1 MLKYKIEELKLDNLE
16 ETLKVVEITF
26 MKFVAPD
33 YTEEGI
39 RNFLKFINY
48 DSIKENLS
56 RNMKKYKKKIDEKIV
71 GVIGYRQKQR
81 TL

>member
-1 MLKYKIEELKLDNLE
+1 MLKYRIEELKLDNLE

-39 RNFLKFINY
+39 RNFLKFINRE
-48 DSIKENLS
+48 SE
-56 RNMKKYKKKIDEKIV
+56 
-71 GVIGYRQKQR
+71 GQKS
-81 TL
+81 